1 MGGAVGG
8 GGTLRTHEFECV
20 GRGGKDGVGG
30 KAKAAAAAA
39 AAAANDV
46 PVAPKLDLVKMRAR
60 AGGNDGCATE
70 RTINRAFQVTNAML
84 MHSRCQS
91 HDARQNP

>member
-1 MGGAVGG
+1 MGGALGG
-8 GGTLRTHEFECV
+8 GGTLRTHDFECV
-20 GRGGKDGVGG
+20 GRGGKDGAGS

-39 AAAANDV
+39 AADDV

-84 MHSRCQS
+84 MTPLQS
-91 HDARQNP
+91 HDAAELFLA